1 MTTSYLVPMYLTY
14 LVIAVGLCFWLA
26 KTLYRNGA
34 VFLEDLFPDRPEF
47 AGAVNHLLVTGF
59 AMLNLGY
66 GLFLVQ
72 GGTADDPAEAI
83 QLLARKLG
91 ILLVS
96 LAVAHFCNLVVL
108 HRIADRRR
116 QSELR
121 PPVAPQR
128 WVNGHTPDEGHA
140 RPAPGPPPPAPVA
153 APAPATWSPNPA

>member
-14 LVIAVGLCFWLA
+14 LVIAVGLCTWLA
-26 KTLYRNGA
+26 RTLYRNGA
-34 VFLEDLFPDRPEF
+34 IFLRDLFSDRPEF
-47 AGAVNHLLVTGF
+47 ADAVNHLLVTGF

-96 LAVAHFCNLVVL
+96 LAVAHFCNLAVL
-108 HRIADRRR
+108 HRIAERRR
-116 QSELR
+116 QTELR

-128 WVNGHTPDEGHA
+128 WVSGHTPDEGHA
-140 RPAPGPPPPAPVA
+140 RPAPRPPAPVTA
-153 APAPATWSPNPA
+153 QTQAPAGWSPNPA